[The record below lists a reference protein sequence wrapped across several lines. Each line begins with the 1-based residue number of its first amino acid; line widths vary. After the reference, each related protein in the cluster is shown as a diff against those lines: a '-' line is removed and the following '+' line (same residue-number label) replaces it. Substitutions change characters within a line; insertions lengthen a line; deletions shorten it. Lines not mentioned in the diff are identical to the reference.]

1 MMLLIRF
8 TFERFDCTVA
18 PKRYCRQEMF
28 HHAIPI
34 VVGTTDSR
42 ETCNIAPGVRPASA
56 RRPPGVSGGFY
67 VVSGHL
73 WWIWCLAYTSPSLV
87 KLTF

>member
-56 RRPPGVSGGFY
+56 RRLWRFLRCKRTLVVDLVSSVY
-67 VVSGHL
+67 
-73 WWIWCLAYTSPSLV
+73 IA
-87 KLTF
+87 